1 MDYCIAVNSVEERN
15 RTMSRQAT
23 SVNPKGIFDRSTKG
37 RTLPPITVT
46 VERARIQFFSQVLQE
61 PDPLHHDVATA
72 RARGFA
78 DIVAPPSFYT
88 AIDATVNEE
97 RRRLGQVSVATLI
110 KCDFQRLLHGDEKYE
125 FSGLIFAGDQVTLT
139 TTIVDFYDKKGGALE
154 FVTLASVLE
163 HVTRGVLV
171 RATRNLLH
179 RLD

>member
-1 MDYCIAVNSVEERN
+1 
-15 RTMSRQAT
+15 
-23 SVNPKGIFDRSTKG
+23 
-37 RTLPPITVT
+37 
-46 VERARIQFFSQVLQE
+46 
-61 PDPLHHDVATA
+61 
-72 RARGFA
+72 
-78 DIVAPPSFYT
+78 
-88 AIDATVNEE
+88 VNEE
-97 RRRLGQVSVATLI
+97 RQRLGQVSVATLI
-110 KCDFQRLLHGDEKYE
+110 KCDFQRLLHGDEKYK